1 MAIEVIRRTPE
12 QIAGETYLSVWES
25 LNDGQHGMR
34 RLALHIP
41 YVLGYGTDKI
51 EHWRRR
57 EIPNGRAPL
66 LIELDKP
73 EDYFIKKPREGLG
86 LESLYFLDGAMKLL
100 GKNGSD
106 ALICLRKSIPDWDD
120 RIEKEAGKRIE
131 AKETKQGKRI
141 DITCQNLT
149 SDSSQVA
156 RAESNGVSRYT
167 QVKLDRLAKDR
178 PDLLD
183 RVKAKELSVQAA
195 AIEAG
200 IISIPTRLEKAIKS
214 YLILNADERDAFW
227 DHIESEATTGATQ
240 HGL

>member
-120 RIEKEAGKRIE
+120 RIERERMKQTVKEAPVLAGHGAIGNGRKDESRL
-131 AKETKQGKRI
+131 
-141 DITCQNLT
+141 DIIKSTNGGTSAEYLT
-149 SDSSQVA
+149 SRLKRDAPAIAA
-156 RAESNGVSRYT
+156 RLQRGEF
-167 QVKLDRLAKDR
+167 K
-178 PDLLD
+178 
-183 RVKAKELSVQAA
+183 SVRAA

-200 IISIPTRLEKAIKS
+200 IVIVPSVLEQAK
-214 YLILNADERDAFW
+214 RAFLKLSDLDRNEFLSW
-227 DHIESEATTGATQ
+227 VYGEWR
-240 HGL
+240 

>member
-1 MAIEVIRRTPE
+1 MIEVIRRTPE

-120 RIEKEAGKRIE
+120 RIEKEAGKRI
-131 AKETKQGKRI
+131 
-141 DITCQNLT
+141 DITSENCR
-149 SDSSQVA
+149 SESSQSA
-156 RAESNGVSRYT
+156 RADSNGISDRT
-167 QVKLDRLAKDR
+167 QRKLDRLAKDR
-178 PDLLD
+178 PDLLQ

-200 IISIPTRLEKAIKS
+200 IIKPLSVLDAVKRNIEKLSSVDLLALKIW
-214 YLILNADERDAFW
+214 IN
-227 DHIESEATTGATQ
+227 Q
-240 HGL
+240 

>member
-1 MAIEVIRRTPE
+1 MIEVIRRTPE

-131 AKETKQGKRI
+131 AKETKQGNPTGRNQYHSKQQTGNFPI
-141 DITCQNLT
+141 
-149 SDSSQVA
+149 SSQSA
-156 RAESNGVSRYT
+156 RAESNGVSDRT
-167 QVKLDRLAKDR
+167 QRKLDRLAKDR
-178 PDLLD
+178 PDLLQ

-200 IISIPTRLEKAIKS
+200 IIKPLSVLDAVKRNIEKLSSVDLLALKIW
-214 YLILNADERDAFW
+214 IN
-227 DHIESEATTGATQ
+227 Q
-240 HGL
+240 